1 MENNN
6 INNHFSSS
14 VDSNSQFSN
23 ILNIQDISYC
33 QFMAKFNG
41 GMFFEDALMFYP
53 ETGSKYSL
61 IDLNLY
67 LMEKFSFLTKETM
80 FFAQDIF
87 GNQFCFKNNQIFL
100 FFIESGELEYVAN
113 KFNEFLEILE
123 EEYDYLTGVAVKK
136 EWEDS
141 HVQLK
146 FGERLCPKKP
156 FILGGGY
163 ELDNFYNIETYNNL
177 DYNSNIA
184 IQLYGIPDKTKV
196 KISFK

>member
-87 GNQFCFKNNQIFL
+87 GNQFCFKNNQIF
-100 FFIESGELEYVAN
+100 
-113 KFNEFLEILE
+113 
-123 EEYDYLTGVAVKK
+123 
-136 EWEDS
+136 
-141 HVQLK
+141 
-146 FGERLCPKKP
+146 
-156 FILGGGY
+156 
-163 ELDNFYNIETYNNL
+163 
-177 DYNSNIA
+177 
-184 IQLYGIPDKTKV
+184 
-196 KISFK
+196 